1 MSIFPSPILGRP
13 GKGQAGPINPKRL
26 ANLEWLF
33 DMTDNST
40 VSQSG
45 GLLTQ
50 LLDKSGQGNHSVPT
64 GTQRGTVAIDATTG
78 KQVLELNGSSNFLPL
93 TSENTLTDF
102 TLILVI
108 KSTELEALKV
118 IASSTTNSDYIA
130 TSGTSFADTGA
141 VTLNNT
147 TDGSI
152 SWTKD
157 QSLLEYSIFI
167 VRKKAGLTLRQQI
180 NARDSFR
187 LVTSATFSQQKIGQ
201 LFRQNSG
208 DYMLGGFA
216 GGCLF
221 SSYKSDVEVLGMV
234 KHFYVNHGLS
244 GVPRKNLFLGDSITN
259 FSGDAFHLQVSVA
272 EGRRSVMC
280 GVNGTTV
287 QANGTGIS
295 FLDRYLNFFSEY
307 PYDNFHTILGGAN
320 DINSSLS
327 ASGFEA
333 AMDAIVVGM
342 IAQGTPA
349 QNIRIGGGPYRMTD
363 SLASTCLDFQARTIT
378 VATNRGTKK
387 FSPYTKFKDGGADTW
402 MNDTLHANQTGHDDG
417 FTPEILAAS

>member
-1 MSIFPSPILGRP
+1 MPILSGPILGRP
-13 GKGQAGPINPKRL
+13 GRGQAGLINPKRL
-26 ANLEWLF
+26 PNLLWLF

-40 VSQSG
+40 VSTSG

-50 LLDKSGQGNHSVPT
+50 LLDKSGNNNHSVPT
-64 GTQRGTVAIDATTG
+64 GTQRGTVATDGTTG
-78 KQVLELNGSSNFLPL
+78 KQVLELNGTSNFLPL

-102 TLILVI
+102 TLMLVI
-108 KSTELEALKV
+108 KSTELEDLKI

-147 TDGSI
+147 TDGSV

-157 QSLLEYSIFI
+157 QSLLQYSILI
-167 VRKKAGLTLRQQI
+167 VKKKAGLTVRQQI
-180 NARDSFR
+180 NGRDSFR
-187 LVTSATFSQQKIGQ
+187 LLTSATFSQQKIGQ

-221 SSYKSDVEVLGMV
+221 SDYKSDAEVLGMV
-234 KHFYVNHGLS
+234 KYFYDHHGLA

-259 FSGDAFHLQVSVA
+259 FSGDSFPFQVSLA
-272 EGRRSVMC
+272 EGLRAVMC

-287 QANGTGIS
+287 QGSGIS
-295 FLDRYLNFFSEY
+295 FVGRYANFFAEY
-307 PYDNFHTILGGAN
+307 PYNNFHTILGGAN
-320 DINSSLS
+320 DINTSLS
-327 ASGFEA
+327 ATGFEA
-333 AMDAIVVGM
+333 AMDTIVAGM

-363 SLASTCLDFQARTIT
+363 SLAATCQDFQSRTIT